1 MYGGEH
7 AKDFNALQFN
17 KLTVKQNRENKYLDL
32 SALPPCQATLLK
44 LHILCVNRVA
54 YLMNRSSV
62 KQVEEPPLSDCG
74 WDYEGRL

>member
-1 MYGGEH
+1 MYGDEC

-32 SALPPCQATLLK
+32 SALQPCEATLK
-44 LHILCVNRVA
+44 LHILCADKVA

-62 KQVEEPPLSDCG
+62 TQVEEPPLSDCG
-74 WDYEGRL
+74 WDYEARL